1 VFRLLFVAAG
11 LTLATLPATAQQ
23 QFGSFF
29 LYPEFPT
36 VIVLNGPIDDRSGL
50 EFRRVL
56 AAAEIVI
63 LKSLGGLV

>member
-1 VFRLLFVAAG
+1 MM
-11 LTLATLPATAQQ
+11 LATPVAAQQ
-23 QFGSFF
+23 QFGPFF
-29 LYPEFPT
+29 LSPEAPT
-36 VIVLNGPIDDRSGL
+36 AIVLNGAIDDRSGL